1 MQIGDQYAGYKWLSE
16 ALDVAP
22 VQPLRVRSVIGSARS
37 SAASNGFKVE
47 TYPAHYQPDATLS
60 AHLTFALKYEGVEL
74 DFLCRLFEVIGP
86 GPIARWALDEP
97 TGAYARRCGFLY
109 EWLTGSTLG
118 GVGDAGG
125 NYADLLNPSRYLT
138 ATVPDKVRRWRINNN
153 LPGTR
158 AFCPMVSLGQKG
170 SADPAPLRA
179 EIDHLLD
186 RFGVEMIER
195 AVNWL
200 TIKESKASFAIE
212 SEGKE
217 EDRIRRLAR
226 AMSTHCGQ
234 IESALTEEGMLTI
247 QRAIMGDKMV
257 GTRLGIR
264 RSPVFVGHTNSLFEP
279 VIDYLAPH
287 HDRLP
292 EMMAGLRAF
301 EQRTRGQSPLLR
313 AAALSFGLV
322 YIHPL
327 GDGNGRLSR
336 FLINDMLRRDGFLP
350 APVILPVSAVIS
362 ENAMRRA
369 AYDTALEHLS
379 RPLMATMNAVCKF
392 GAAAQYQD
400 GVESNLR
407 VSDWNCGLA
416 TWRYADLTLQAEYLV
431 DVIRHSILHGLKDEA
446 VYLQRYDVAREG
458 LKNII
463 EGRDEDYAAIIG
475 SLVTHMKVTGKL
487 RKAYS
492 GVFSDEDLAQRIERV
507 VFKAFELLPDHN
519 DDDGVVPRL
528 DVVPRPPRANPLK
541 TGTQRP
547 G

>member
-1 MQIGDQYAGYKWLSE
+1 MQNGDGCAGYKWLSE
-16 ALDVAP
+16 AYEVAP
-22 VQPLRVRSVIGSARS
+22 VQPFRVRSVIGSARS
-37 SAASNGFKVE
+37 SVASNGFTVE

-60 AHLTFALKYEGVEL
+60 AHLTFALKHEGVEL
-74 DFLCRLFEVIGP
+74 DFLNRLFQAIGP
-86 GPIARWALDEP
+86 EPIAKWALEEP

-109 EWLTGSTLG
+109 EWLTDSILD

-125 NYADLLNPSRYLT
+125 NYVDLLDGSQYLT

-158 AFCPMVSLGQKG
+158 AFCPMVDFGEQG
-170 SADPAPLRA
+170 TADPAPLRA
-179 EIDHLLD
+179 EIDHMVD
-186 RFGVEMIER
+186 QFGIETIER
-195 AVNWL
+195 AVHWL

-226 AMSTHCGQ
+226 AMSTHCGK
-234 IESALTEEGMLTI
+234 IESALTDEGMLMI
-247 QRAIMGDKMV
+247 QQAVMGDKMV
-257 GTRLGIR
+257 GARLGIR
-264 RSPVFVGHTNSLFEP
+264 RSPVFVGHTNSTFEP

-287 HDRLP
+287 HDRVA
-292 EMMAGLRAF
+292 EMMEGLRAF

-313 AAALSFGLV
+313 AAALSFGFV

-336 FLINDMLRRDGFLP
+336 FLINDILRRDGFLP

-392 GAAAQYQD
+392 GATVQHED
-400 GVESNLR
+400 GVESNLH
-407 VSDWNCGLA
+407 VADWNLGLA
-416 TWRYADLTLQAEYLV
+416 TWRYADLTLQSEYLV

-446 VYLQRYDVAREG
+446 VYLLRYDTARDS
-458 LKNII
+458 LKEII
-463 EGRDEDYAAIIG
+463 EGRDEDYATIIR
-475 SLVTHMKVTGKL
+475 SLVTNMTVSAKL
-487 RKAYS
+487 RKTYP
-492 GVFSDEDLAQRIERV
+492 GVFSDDDLAKRIERAV
-507 VFKAFELLPDHN
+507 LKAFELLPD
-519 DDDGVVPRL
+519 DDDDDEVVPRL
-528 DVVPRPPRANPLK
+528 DVVPR
-541 TGTQRP
+541 
-547 G
+547 

>member
-1 MQIGDQYAGYKWLSE
+1 MQNGDGCAGYKWLSE
-16 ALDVAP
+16 AYEVAP
-22 VQPLRVRSVIGSARS
+22 VQPFRVRSVIGSARS
-37 SAASNGFKVE
+37 SVASNGFTVE

-60 AHLTFALKYEGVEL
+60 AHLTFALKHEGVEL
-74 DFLCRLFEVIGP
+74 DFLNRLFQAIGP
-86 GPIARWALDEP
+86 EPIAKWALEEP

-109 EWLTGSTLG
+109 EWLTDSILD

-125 NYADLLNPSRYLT
+125 NYVDLLDGSQYLT

-158 AFCPMVSLGQKG
+158 AFCPMVDFGEQG
-170 SADPAPLRA
+170 TADPAPLRA
-179 EIDHLLD
+179 EIDHMVD
-186 RFGVEMIER
+186 QFGIETIER
-195 AVNWL
+195 AVHWL

-226 AMSTHCGQ
+226 AMSTHCGK
-234 IESALTEEGMLTI
+234 IESALTDEGMLMI
-247 QRAIMGDKMV
+247 QQAVMGDKMV
-257 GTRLGIR
+257 GARLGIR
-264 RSPVFVGHTNSLFEP
+264 RSPVFVGHTNSTFEP

-287 HDRLP
+287 HDRVA
-292 EMMAGLRAF
+292 EMMEGLRAF

-313 AAALSFGLV
+313 AAALSFGFV

-336 FLINDMLRRDGFLP
+336 FLINDILRRDGFLP

-392 GAAAQYQD
+392 GATVQHED
-400 GVESNLR
+400 GVESNLH
-407 VSDWNCGLA
+407 VADWNLGLA
-416 TWRYADLTLQAEYLV
+416 TWRYADLTLQSEYLV

-446 VYLQRYDVAREG
+446 VYLLHYDTARDS
-458 LKNII
+458 LKEII
-463 EGRDEDYAAIIG
+463 EGRDEDYATIIR
-475 SLVTHMKVTGKL
+475 SLVTNMAVSGKL
-487 RKAYS
+487 RKTYP
-492 GVFSDEDLAQRIERV
+492 GVFSDDDLAKRIERAV
-507 VFKAFELLPDHN
+507 LKAFELLPD
-519 DDDGVVPRL
+519 DDDDDEVVPRL
-528 DVVPRPPRANPLK
+528 DVVPR
-541 TGTQRP
+541 
-547 G
+547 